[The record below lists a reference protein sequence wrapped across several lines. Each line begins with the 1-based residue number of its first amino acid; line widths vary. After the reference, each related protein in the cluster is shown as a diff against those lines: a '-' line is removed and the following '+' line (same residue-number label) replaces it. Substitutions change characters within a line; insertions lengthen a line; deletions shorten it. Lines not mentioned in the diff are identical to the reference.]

1 MKHFSIPNLFKSELI
16 SGVKYHRRIKD
27 RMRKDMS
34 PYVFDFGTICFYLP
48 RDFGFCYGVEQ
59 AIEIIYQA
67 LEEHPDKRIF
77 VLSELIH
84 NPQVNHNLRARGVD
98 FLQNTL
104 GEELINFN
112 ELRDNDVVIIP
123 AFGTD
128 INTEKILQELQVK
141 LIRYDTTCPFVEKV
155 WNAASKLGKQQYTI
169 IIHGKYQHEESRA
182 TFSRACLNNQ
192 PCLIIRDMQEAKLL
206 AKYILQELPEQQFF
220 QDFQGKYSPN
230 FSPKKDLARIGV
242 INQTTMLAS
251 ETIAISNFLKN
262 TIEKISTSIESFA
275 NTQDTLCYATNNNQ
289 SALASALK
297 IANLDLAFVI
307 GGRKSSNTTNLFRYS
322 EASGL
327 PTFFIESEQ
336 NIISP
341 SQVLHFDYRTNQENI
356 CNIPTLFTKARNIL
370 TILGASCPDKMAELV
385 MEKILSFQISPE
397 YYQDQLEKL
406 KQNLLYNA

>member
-34 PYVFDFGTICFYLP
+34 PYVFDFGEICFYLP

-128 INTEKILQELQVK
+128 INTEKILQKLQVK

>member
-34 PYVFDFGTICFYLP
+34 PYVFDFGEICFYLP

-128 INTEKILQELQVK
+128 INTEKILQKLQVK

-327 PTFFIESEQ
+327 PTFLLNLSKTS
-336 NIISP
+336 SP
-341 SQVLHFDYRTNQENI
+341 PAKFYT
-356 CNIPTLFTKARNIL
+356 L
-370 TILGASCPDKMAELV
+370 TIVLIR
-385 MEKILSFQISPE
+385 KIFVIFLPYSP
-397 YYQDQLEKL
+397 KL
-406 KQNLLYNA
+406 AIF